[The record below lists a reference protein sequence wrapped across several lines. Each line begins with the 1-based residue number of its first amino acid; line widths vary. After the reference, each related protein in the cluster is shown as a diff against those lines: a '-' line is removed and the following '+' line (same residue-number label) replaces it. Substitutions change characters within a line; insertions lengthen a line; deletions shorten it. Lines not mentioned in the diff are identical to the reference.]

1 MEWLAVG
8 GDDETDMLAWLRHCG
23 AMETSTV
30 QL

>member
-1 MEWLAVG
+1 MDWLAVG
-8 GDDETDMLAWLRHCG
+8 GDDETDMFAWLQHCG

>member
-1 MEWLAVG
+1 MDWLAVG
-8 GDDETDMLAWLRHCG
+8 GDDETDMVAWLRHCG

>member
-1 MEWLAVG
+1 MNWLAVG

>member
-1 MEWLAVG
+1 MDWLLVG
-8 GDDETDMLAWLRHCG
+8 GDDETDMLAWLPHCG